1 MQYVLDWYDPT
12 FDRGPS
18 AFQARHNFTF
28 NASWELPLGSNAT
41 GLRRALLKGWQLNNV
56 TTLQS
61 GQPFTVRL
69 GFNRSGNLNTTSFS
83 MNERPDL
90 KPGFSSNPVLG
101 GPDRYWD
108 INAFAL
114 PAAGTRGNLGRNTLT
129 GPGLVNVDLSM
140 IKSFPLAA
148 QRSIQARIEI
158 FNLFNRANFAVPSGR
173 IAFTN
178 AAGDV
183 SPTWGRIT
191 STVTTARQVQ
201 LGIKY
206 LF

>member
-1 MQYVLDWYDPT
+1 M
-12 FDRGPS
+12 
-18 AFQARHNFTF
+18 
-28 NASWELPLGSNAT
+28 T
-41 GLRRALLKGWQLNNV
+41 GMAAAVLKGWQLNNV

-69 GFNRSGNLNTTSFS
+69 GFNRSGNLNTTGFS
-83 MNERPDL
+83 MNERPDW
-90 KPGFSSNPVLG
+90 NPAFAGDPILG

-108 INAFAL
+108 INAFAM
-114 PAAGTRGNLGRNTLT
+114 PAVNTRGSVPRNALI
-129 GPGLVNVDLSM
+129 GPGLINSDLSL
-140 IKSFPLAA
+140 IKGFTLAPK
-148 QRSIQARIEI
+148 QTLQLRLEVFNFLNRS
-158 FNLFNRANFAVPSGR
+158 NFAIPSGR

-183 SPTWGRIT
+183 APNWGRIT

-201 LGIKY
+201 LGLKY